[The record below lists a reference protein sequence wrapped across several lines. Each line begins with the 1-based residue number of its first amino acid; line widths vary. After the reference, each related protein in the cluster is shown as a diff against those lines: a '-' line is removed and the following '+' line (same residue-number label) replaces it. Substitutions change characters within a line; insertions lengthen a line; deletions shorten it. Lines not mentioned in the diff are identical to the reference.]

1 MSASLCT
8 RCASIGPA
16 LLPARYA
23 VVTDNI
29 RSGIPGWATPAT
41 QFPHAEGYDYA
52 VRALRQGF
60 VYVYYESNQQWDGW
74 SVCEDG
80 SLWKQPAAAYAQPKK
95 TPDCHSPEHSATN
108 MEMMVLSEEALQGNT
123 WIAFSP
129 SKWGLVTLDRY
140 AQDKGMREKRMQ
152 CLASWQW
159 SAPANA
165 DGVTAASPGSIG
177 NILDYQQPGPANP
190 MFLLPCNLPVKRI
203 SQTEVSAPWYTFEE
217 RDVKPQGTLYAWSK
231 LRAGNV
237 SRTLKALQSRGQ
249 GKNRYGKE
257 ITPLVMALHDPIG
270 IAHELTGFSDD
281 YAALHR
287 SWMNDLSIEFASDS
301 WLNGAENQIHALKNA
316 RAKIQSNDRLD
327 YNQQMMEK
335 YNRYGHK
342 VDDAVVAEWR
352 KRESER
358 AFKES
363 EDEYASEWKKYTKKL
378 NLQKRQAFHNCN
390 NRFFEVLAQKL
401 ETLAELRIKW
411 MNENS
416 FVVCSQD
423 FYSTQVEDNLSYR
436 EAVDYA
442 LASLNLTQAGTKF
455 LDKLIEQYSANNE
468 RNFVWRSIMLNNPEV
483 IAETQ
488 SFLQAMEQHKD
499 NYKKADQLTYIITS
513 GKLEGKF
520 VKAYGKANDIIA
532 NNPTPT
538 SAWSRVMLATDR
550 RMTTL
555 GDRFFNFTRLGK
567 SLDTMNEL
575 LSKVLFTVSA
585 GVATVSEEVERGV
598 AQLVSADAFRKQ
610 LLDNLKIGERDS
622 EKISKTNKYKIN
634 FDDFAKSADGKKSIK
649 KSSIQLLLFAFNM
662 LEYSYIA
669 SKADKEP
676 ENSLLRL
683 TVYSSLF
690 STIKVATDVIEPA
703 VESGIKN
710 PYFTKNIKWIGHAA
724 ANSASSLMLG
734 IDVFSGIN
742 EFNGKSRWQFI
753 LLFTGKVLVDAGT
766 LLKALEGIMKF
777 AVDREIMSAR
787 NILLTG
793 TSHLL
798 TNQIIAFLASWQ
810 AMLLIF
816 IIEQLVIYFSD
827 NDLQDWCEVCVFGE
841 DPEAELIST
850 DKIKLLDVKTEL
862 LRKQES
868 AFNKAVKVIE

>member
-29 RSGIPGWATPAT
+29 RSGIPGWATPAAP
-41 QFPHAEGYDYA
+41 FPQAEGYDYA

-60 VYVYYESNQQWDGW
+60 VYVWYESNQQWDGW

-80 SLWKQPAAAYAQPKK
+80 SLWKQPTAAYAQPKK

-108 MEMMVLSEEALQGNT
+108 MEMMVLREEALQGNT

-129 SKWGLVTLDRY
+129 SKWSLSTLDRY

-159 SAPANA
+159 SEPANA
-165 DGVTAASPGSIG
+165 DGVTAASPGS

-190 MFLLPCNLPVKRI
+190 MFLLPWNPPVKRI
-203 SQTEVSAPWYTFEE
+203 SQTEATAPWYTFEE
-217 RDVKPQGTLYAWSK
+217 RDVKPQGTIYAWSK
-231 LRAGNV
+231 LRAGNA
-237 SRTLKALQSRGQ
+237 SRTLKALQTRGQ

-281 YAALHR
+281 YAALHK

-316 RAKIQSNDRLD
+316 RAKMQSNDRLD

-342 VDDAVVAEWR
+342 VDDAVAADWR

-358 AFKES
+358 AFKDS

-390 NRFFEVLAQKL
+390 DRFFEVLAQKL
-401 ETLAELRIKW
+401 EILAELRIKW
-411 MNENS
+411 MNEYS

-442 LASLNLTQAGTKF
+442 LASLNLTKVGTNF
-455 LDKLIEQYSANNE
+455 LDKLIDQYSANDE

-488 SFLQAMEQHKD
+488 SFLQGMEQHKD
-499 NYKKADQLTYIITS
+499 DHKKADQLTYLILS

-520 VKAYGKANDIIA
+520 AKAYAKANDIVAKNLIA
-532 NNPTPT
+532 TT
-538 SAWSRVMLATDR
+538 SWSRGMLATDR
-550 RMTTL
+550 LMTTL
-555 GDRFFNFTRLGK
+555 GDRFFNLTRL
-567 SLDTMNEL
+567 SNTLDTMNEL
-575 LSKVLFTVSA
+575 LSKILFTVSA
-585 GVATVSEEVERGV
+585 GVATVNEEVERGV

-610 LLDNLKIGERDS
+610 LLDNLKKGDLDTEN
-622 EKISKTNKYKIN
+622 ISRTNNYKMN
-634 FDDFAKSADGKKSIK
+634 FDDFAKKTDGINALKKSR
-649 KSSIQLLLFAFNM
+649 IQILVLTFNM
-662 LEYSYIA
+662 LEYFSLMKHA
-669 SKADKEP
+669 EQEP
-676 ENSLLRL
+676 ENKILRATIYSTLLSTLKVSTDILEPVLEYGIQSTKL
-683 TVYSSLF
+683 TN
-690 STIKVATDVIEPA
+690 
-703 VESGIKN
+703 GIKL
-710 PYFTKNIKWIGHAA
+710 IGNVA
-724 ANSASSLMLG
+724 ANLASIMMLG
-734 IDVFSGIN
+734 IDSVGGLKEI
-742 EFNGKSRWQFI
+742 EGKRRWQFI
-753 LLFTGKVLVDAGT
+753 LLYLGKIAVDFGT
-766 LLKALEGIMKF
+766 AIKALEGLLKF
-777 AVDREIMSAR
+777 AVDRQVI
-787 NILLTG
+787 
-793 TSHLL
+793 TSSNVL
-798 TNQIIAFLASWQ
+798 TNGVTRLLLVREIAFVASWQ

-827 NDLQDWCEVCVFGE
+827 NDLQDWCESCVFGE
-841 DPEAELIST
+841 VPESELIST
-850 DKIKLLDVKTEL
+850 EKIDYLNVKFEL
-862 LRKQES
+862 LEKQES
-868 AFNKAVKVIE
+868 MFNKAVKVIG

>member
-8 RCASIGPA
+8 LCASTGPA

-23 VVTDNI
+23 AVTDNI
-29 RSGIPGWATPAT
+29 RAGIPGWATPAAP
-41 QFPHAEGYDYA
+41 FPQAEGYDYA

-60 VYVYYESNQQWDGW
+60 VYVWYESNQQWDGW

-80 SLWKQPAAAYAQPKK
+80 SLWKQPTAAYAQPKK

-108 MEMMVLSEEALQGNT
+108 MEMMVLREEALQGNT

-129 SKWGLVTLDRY
+129 SKWSLSTLDRY

-159 SAPANA
+159 SEPANA

-190 MFLLPCNLPVKRI
+190 MFLLPWNPPVKRI
-203 SQTEVSAPWYTFEE
+203 SQTEATAPWYTFEE
-217 RDVKPQGTLYAWSK
+217 RDVKPQGTIYAWSK
-231 LRAGNV
+231 LRAGNA
-237 SRTLKALQSRGQ
+237 SRTLKALQTRGQ

-270 IAHELTGFSDD
+270 ITHELTGFSDD
-281 YAALHR
+281 YAALHK

-342 VDDAVVAEWR
+342 VDDAVVADWR

-358 AFKES
+358 AFKDS

-390 NRFFEVLAQKL
+390 DRFFDVLAQKL
-401 ETLAELRIKW
+401 EILAELRVKW

-442 LASLNLTQAGTKF
+442 LASLNLTQIGTNF
-455 LDKLIEQYSANNE
+455 LDKLIDQYSANDE
-468 RNFVWRSIMLNNPEV
+468 RNFVWRSIMLNNPDV

-488 SFLQAMEQHKD
+488 PFLQGMEQHKD
-499 NYKKADQLTYIITS
+499 DHKKADQLTYLILS

-520 VKAYGKANDIIA
+520 AKAYAKANDIVA
-532 NNPTPT
+532 KNPTPT
-538 SAWSRVMLATDR
+538 TTWSRMMLIADR

-585 GVATVSEEVERGV
+585 GVATVDEEVERGV
-598 AQLVSADAFRKQ
+598 AQLISAEAFRKQ
-610 LLDNLKIGERDS
+610 LLDSL
-622 EKISKTNKYKIN
+622 SKTSTDVEDRTIRNNYKSR
-634 FDDFAKSADGKKSIK
+634 FDEFARSANGEAALKKSR
-649 KSSIQLLLFAFNM
+649 IQLLVLAFNM
-662 LEYSYIA
+662 LEYFYVK
-669 SKADKEP
+669 SKADQEP

-683 TVYSSLF
+683 TVYSTLL
-690 STIKVATDVIEPA
+690 STIKVTSDVIDPA
-703 VESGIKN
+703 FEHGIKSAILAN
-710 PYFTKNIKWIGHAA
+710 SIKWVGNIAGTTS
-724 ANSASSLMLG
+724 SALMVSIDFLG
-734 IDVFSGIN
+734 GKN
-742 EFNGKSRWQFI
+742 ELTGKKRWQFI
-753 LLFTGKVLVDAGT
+753 LLSSGKVTVDIGT
-766 LLKALEGIMKF
+766 VLKSLEGLMKLIT
-777 AVDREIMSAR
+777 DLKIMSTENIISKGLAR
-787 NILLTG
+787 ILTIPG
-793 TSHLL
+793 
-798 TNQIIAFLASWQ
+798 IAFIASWQ

-816 IIEQLVIYFSD
+816 VIEQVLIYLSD
-827 NDLQDWCEVCVFGE
+827 NELQYWCKASVFGNN
-841 DPEAELIST
+841 PESSLLST
-850 DKIKLLDVKTEL
+850 DRIESIEVRDALLK
-862 LRKQES
+862 KQNDN
-868 AFNKAVKVIE
+868 FDKAITVI